1 MPNKKNLLKAMGPG
15 ILFASTAI
23 GVSHLVQSTKA
34 GAGFGFGL
42 LWAILLANLFKYPFF
57 EYGSRYANATG
68 KSIIDGYQQLGRW
81 ALWFYF
87 IITIASM
94 FFVCAAVG
102 KVTSGFME
110 NLFGMG
116 HHLYWPMTTTALVLG
131 ICGTILIS
139 GRYNLLD
146 TLIKIIG
153 IVLLLSTL
161 IAFTLTLINGPLPK
175 TAVFIEVDPWGAA
188 GLAFLIPL
196 MGWMP
201 TAVDLSTWNS
211 LWTIERIKQTGYRP
225 KLKETLFDFNF
236 GYITSALLSICFVTM
251 GAYMLYGTGFEMP
264 KASDEFAGSVV
275 GLYTEV
281 IGSWSYIIIA
291 AATFSIMFGTC
302 IAVFDG
308 YGRALKRSSELLFPI
323 MIKNNESNIS
333 KSLYPLFIGILISG
347 TFLLIWSFEGTG
359 DFGILVNIAT
369 IISFLI
375 APVIAIFNFIL
386 VQEKYIGKE
395 ATPPL
400 WMSILSYLG
409 ILFLT
414 GFSVYYLVSLF

>member
-1 MPNKKNLLKAMGPG
+1 
-15 ILFASTAI
+15 
-23 GVSHLVQSTKA
+23 
-34 GAGFGFGL
+34 
-42 LWAILLANLFKYPFF
+42 
-57 EYGSRYANATG
+57 
-68 KSIIDGYQQLGRW
+68 
-81 ALWFYF
+81 
-87 IITIASM
+87 
-94 FFVCAAVG
+94 
-102 KVTSGFME
+102 
-110 NLFGMG
+110 
-116 HHLYWPMTTTALVLG
+116 
-131 ICGTILIS
+131 
-139 GRYNLLD
+139 
-146 TLIKIIG
+146 
-153 IVLLLSTL
+153 
-161 IAFTLTLINGPLPK
+161 
-175 TAVFIEVDPWGAA
+175 
-188 GLAFLIPL
+188 
-196 MGWMP
+196 
-201 TAVDLSTWNS
+201 
-211 LWTIERIKQTGYRP
+211 
-225 KLKETLFDFNF
+225 
-236 GYITSALLSICFVTM
+236 M

-333 KSLYPLFIGILISG
+333 KSLYPLFIGILILG

-386 VQEKYIGKE
+386 VQKKYIGKE

-414 GFSVYYLVSLF
+414 GFSIYYLVSLF